1 LKEAGTG
8 LRTPLITAPKS
19 QSGEAMRSAALVV
32 ALALSP
38 ASALRPRPALRHS
51 GRVAPVQSYAAA
63 KAAKAAA
70 AGGAPPPPPP
80 AAGVPPPPPP
90 MAAGVPPPPPMA
102 TGVPPP
108 PPPPEEDDH
117 DSRIFEAP
125 ERQNSKPFGAAA
137 PPAGRARKTTSVAP
151 AKAVKSLLAALG
163 ERAGP
168 EGKPLRR
175 GRQLDAFVSDANAI
189 IEALGV
195 DLTSPVAPPHRP
207 SHLADPAAAAPPPAP
222 AAPTPPA
229 APQAGVPPPPP
240 APPAAPKA
248 APPPPPPPRAA
259 APPAPTPPAAP
270 AAGVP
275 PPPPPTTRELGVPP
289 PSRDLGAP
297 PVDYVDL
304 RGLRVAKSVAA
315 FEEKKPAEY
324 HDLEKPP
331 PTGYAIEG
339 MDDMD
344 PKEYMAALLEKQME
358 EQRMRRESNDV
369 PRAPLDS
376 YFASMNK

>member
-1 LKEAGTG
+1 
-8 LRTPLITAPKS
+8 
-19 QSGEAMRSAALVV
+19 
-32 ALALSP
+32 
-38 ASALRPRPALRHS
+38 
-51 GRVAPVQSYAAA
+51 
-63 KAAKAAA
+63 
-70 AGGAPPPPPP
+70 
-80 AAGVPPPPPP
+80 
-90 MAAGVPPPPPMA
+90 
-102 TGVPPP
+102 
-108 PPPPEEDDH
+108 
-117 DSRIFEAP
+117 
-125 ERQNSKPFGAAA
+125 
-137 PPAGRARKTTSVAP
+137 
-151 AKAVKSLLAALG
+151 
-163 ERAGP
+163 
-168 EGKPLRR
+168 
-175 GRQLDAFVSDANAI
+175 
-189 IEALGV
+189 
-195 DLTSPVAPPHRP
+195 
-207 SHLADPAAAAPPPAP
+207 
-222 AAPTPPA
+222 
-229 APQAGVPPPPP
+229 
-240 APPAAPKA
+240 
-248 APPPPPPPRAA
+248 
-259 APPAPTPPAAP
+259 
-270 AAGVP
+270 VP